1 MASFTR
7 RGFLRSAAASPLL
20 FNILR
25 AGKSTDIRIE
35 HISFS
40 YQDFLYRT
48 PIKFG
53 GHEVDRAT
61 LCNVDCTIR
70 TRDGKVSKGFGSM
83 PMGNVWS
90 FPSKTMAYD
99 RTLGAMKALA
109 TRISEITN
117 NCKDFGHPI
126 DLNCT
131 LEPEYLK
138 AAEEVSR
145 DLKLDTPVP
154 KLCTLV
160 TASAFDAAVHDA

>member
-1 MASFTR
+1 MAPSNR
-7 RGFLRSAAASPLL
+7 RSFLRSALSAGMATPALFHIMRAA
-20 FNILR
+20 
-25 AGKSTDIRIE
+25 KSTDIQID

-40 YQDFLYRT
+40 YQDYLYRT

-61 LCNVDCTIR
+61 LLNVDCTIR

-90 FPSKTMAYD
+90 FPSKTLTYD
-99 RTLGAMKALA
+99 QTLGAMKSLA
-109 TRISEITN
+109 TRISQVTN
-117 NCKDFGHPI
+117 NCKDYGHAI

-138 AAEEVSR
+138 AAADVSR
-145 DLKLDTPVP
+145 ELK
-154 KLCTLV
+154 
-160 TASAFDAAVHDA
+160 